1 MPLTP
6 PSHPTPLSPHPLP
19 PSPGALHPTGAQEA
33 EAPTPLRPPWG
44 LRGGVAALRLRLLP
58 PGGFW
63 GAHHVGEEHA
73 PQLPGPV
80 WLHRPPR
87 RRVDRNPAQEEGRRE
102 QPRHRSQGLS
112 IAPLCRRWGGA
123 HPTLCHR
130 MDLGGMGPPYYAQGG
145 RADPGAEVWRRSDCC
160 SVTKKEPFPIPGWD
174 EWTLCPPPPS
184 TSSHPPLTSPPNPTL
199 GEGLLRSQPSHRGRP
214 HSQSHT
220 NVSQQSHCAG
230 GGGEGGAKGGGRGSA
245 PCTAP
250 PLTHVSSFLY
260 I

>member
-174 EWTLCPPPPS
+174 EWTLCPPPPPPPHTPPS
-184 TSSHPPLTSPPNPTL
+184 LHPPTQPWGRGCSVLSLHTVAVPTPNHT
-199 GEGLLRSQPSHRGRP
+199 RMY
-214 HSQSHT
+214 HSRAT
-220 NVSQQSHCAG
+220 VL
-230 GGGEGGAKGGGRGSA
+230 GGAGRGGPRGGGRGSA
-245 PCTAP
+245 PCTAS